1 MLRMLTWTGIGMIA
15 AIVIGTRLLHPEL
28 TETQLLLAFW
38 PRWLLIVT
46 VAGAIAAMLRRAHG

>member
-1 MLRMLTWTGIGMIA
+1 MLTWTGIGMIA